1 MSEHLAFKKPGGH
14 RRTVHLDEIA
24 VAARA
29 EFMNRAGY
37 NFLASAGLA
46 REQHGGIGGRHG
58 LHLGEDFA
66 QAPAA
71 PHNRLQQRAMARST
85 LRILVSSRRRRVVPL
100 VAIPRYPS
108 TCVAKLDTTLMFH
121 PATGYSHR
129 G

>member
-71 PHNRLQQRAMARST
+71 PHNRLQQRAMGALNLAHIGFIETTKSSPASRYSS
-85 LRILVSSRRRRVVPL
+85 ISFNVCGKVGHYAHVS
-100 VAIPRYPS
+100 PRYW
-108 TCVAKLDTTLMFH
+108 L
-121 PATGYSHR
+121 
-129 G
+129 